1 MSITPPPATAPLA
14 ATPTKPKRSKPARD
28 VVKGAKWWRTLS
40 WRYGVGI
47 VTTVVVLVPILYILS
62 AALNPVGSL
71 SSTDIIPTTAS
82 LTNFQALFTDPTRPF
97 PLWMRNTL
105 AVAVVV
111 VAVQLLFSSFA
122 AYAFSRLR
130 FRGRRTGLLALL
142 LIQMFPGIL
151 VMVALF
157 QMFDV
162 IGSIVP
168 WLGLDT
174 LAGYTLVMLGGSL
187 GAVFLMKGVFDAI
200 PMELDEAA
208 KIDGAGHVRIFFTVI
223 FPLISSI
230 LVISGL
236 LTLTGIIGEYLF
248 ASIFLRSNGVKTVAV
263 GLYGVLASDRSNN
276 LGWFC
281 AASIIV
287 AIPVVLV
294 FQWFQRYIVGGITA
308 GAVKG

>member
-1 MSITPPPATAPLA
+1 MTTAPVTPAPTAPKRPKPAT
-14 ATPTKPKRSKPARD
+14 RD
-28 VVKGAKWWRTLS
+28 VVKGRKWWRTLA
-40 WRYGVGI
+40 WRYLVGI
-47 VTTVVVLVPILYILS
+47 LTVIAVLIPILYIVS

-71 SSTDIIPTTAS
+71 SSTDIIPTQFS
-82 LTNFQALFTDPTRPF
+82 LVNFEALFNNPNRPF
-97 PLWMRNTL
+97 PIWLRNSL
-105 AVAVVV
+105 IVAVVV
-111 VAVQLLFSSFA
+111 VAVQLVFSSFA

-130 FRGRRTGLLALL
+130 FKGRRGGLLALL

-157 QMFDV
+157 QMVDV
-162 IGSIVP
+162 IGAVVP

-174 LAGYTLVMLGGSL
+174 LAGYTFVMLGGSL
-187 GAVFLMKGVFDAI
+187 GGVFLMKGVFDAI
-200 PMELDEAA
+200 PGELDEAA
-208 KIDGAGHVRIFFTVI
+208 KIDGAGHARVFFTVI
-223 FPLISSI
+223 LPLVRSI
-230 LVISGL
+230 LVITGL

-281 AASIIV
+281 AASIVV